1 LYATLYSGF
10 QEEFFFR
17 GVLQPLFI
25 AVTKKPVWGMGL
37 SVCLFAF
44 LHIPDFV
51 YRVYPTV
58 PLALSSVASTALFGG
73 LMAYGVYR
81 TGMLWPWIL
90 IHALSNVVGF

>member
-1 LYATLYSGF
+1 MASFISWGNQFYTIIRTQL
-10 QEEFFFR
+10 
-17 GVLQPLFI
+17 LFT

-37 SVCLFAF
+37 SVALFAL

-51 YRVYPTV
+51 FRVYPTV

-81 TGMLWPWIL
+81 TGMLWPWML